1 MILTAGATVH
11 ATAVEDVLTGVL
23 DAAGR
28 PLASAVLVAGEA
40 DARLGR
46 RVVAWVEPA
55 SGRDPEDML
64 AALRTA
70 ARERLSPAARP
81 RRWHVVDR
89 LPRTAAGKVRR
100 VPPGS
105 VMDSGA

>member
-1 MILTAGATVH
+1 M
-11 ATAVEDVLTGVL
+11 EDVLTGVR
-23 DAAGR
+23 DTAGR
-28 PLASAVLVAGEA
+28 PLTSAVLIAGEP

-55 SGRDPEDML
+55 PGRDPEDVI

-70 ARERLSPAARP
+70 ARDRLTPAARP
-81 RRWHVVDR
+81 RRWHAVDR
-89 LPRTAAGKVRR
+89 LPRTPSGKVRR